1 MVWALLVIHNQ
12 FLQGLHSTPESSGN
26 RLQTIPQEAR
36 TIQKIR
42 HQKRSNELGTN
53 MPVIGDPLEVP
64 SSAEQ
69 PPAPMERTLSD
80 VVHPVQ
86 HGVVPGRISL
96 TLGR

>member
-12 FLQGLHSTPESSGN
+12 FLQGLHSTPESSG
-26 RLQTIPQEAR
+26 R
-36 TIQKIR
+36 IQKIR
-42 HQKRSNELGTN
+42 HQKRSNELCTN
-53 MPVIGDPLEVP
+53 MPVIVDPLEVP